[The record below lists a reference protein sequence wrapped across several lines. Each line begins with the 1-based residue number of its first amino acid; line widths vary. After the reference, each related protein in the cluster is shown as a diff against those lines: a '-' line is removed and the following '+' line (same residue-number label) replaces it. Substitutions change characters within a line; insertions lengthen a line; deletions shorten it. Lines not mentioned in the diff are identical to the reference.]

1 MSGTVAAPAWA
12 QRRQMLRLGLG
23 LLAVGASA
31 PALSASSGAALATL
45 DVRRLD
51 EGVEIDFAVQFA
63 LSTIV
68 EEALHKGVP
77 LTFVAQAE
85 VYRYRWYWRDER
97 VGRES
102 RSWRLTWQP
111 LTRNY
116 RVALGAFVQSHA
128 TLDDALV
135 AISRAVGWRVAPRL
149 PLDEDRY
156 YVDFSYRLDT
166 SLLPRPMQ
174 FGIAGASDWQIA
186 VERSV
191 PVPAPEPR
199 PARRAPDPAASSPGR
214 EGAPP
219 AAEATK

>member
-1 MSGTVAAPAWA
+1 MSGAAAVLARA
-12 QRRQMLRLGLG
+12 QRRQVLRLGLG
-23 LLAVGASA
+23 MLAVGASVA
-31 PALSASSGAALATL
+31 ALSASSGAALATL

-51 EGVEIDFAVQFA
+51 DGVEIDFAVQFA
-63 LSTIV
+63 LSTSV

-85 VYRYRWYWRDER
+85 VYRNRWYWRDER
-97 VGRES
+97 VAREA

-116 RVALGAFVQSHA
+116 RVTLGAFAQSHP
-128 TLDDALV
+128 TLDEALV

-149 PLDEDRY
+149 ALDEDRY

-174 FGIAGASDWQIA
+174 FGIAGASEWQIA

-191 PVPAPEPR
+191 PVPEPRPLRRAPEPQ
-199 PARRAPDPAASSPGR
+199 ASAPGR
-214 EGAPP
+214 EGGPQ
-219 AAEATK
+219 AAEASK

>member
-1 MSGTVAAPAWA
+1 MSGAAAVLARA
-12 QRRQMLRLGLG
+12 QRRQVLRLGLG
-23 LLAVGASA
+23 LLAVGAGA
-31 PALSASSGAALATL
+31 TALSASSGAALATL

-51 EGVEIDFAVQFA
+51 DGVEIDFAVQFP
-63 LSTIV
+63 LSTTV

-77 LTFVAQAE
+77 LTFVAEAE

-97 VGRES
+97 IARES

-116 RVALGAFVQSHA
+116 RVTLGAFAQSHP
-128 TLDDALV
+128 TLDEALV

-149 PLDEDRY
+149 ALDEDRY

-174 FGIAGASDWQIA
+174 FGIAGASEWQIA

-191 PVPAPEPR
+191 PVPVPVPRPPRRAPEPQ
-199 PARRAPDPAASSPGR
+199 ASAPGR
-214 EGAPP
+214 EGGPP
-219 AAEATK
+219 AAEAAK

>member
-1 MSGTVAAPAWA
+1 MPGTAAAPAWA
-12 QRRQMLRLGLG
+12 QRRRALRMGCA
-23 LLAVGASA
+23 LLAAGAG
-31 PALSASSGAALATL
+31 LSAGAAGSGVALTTL
-45 DVRRLD
+45 DVRRPED
-51 EGVEIDFAVQFA
+51 GVEIDFAVQFV
-63 LSTIV
+63 LSTAV

-85 VYRYRWYWRDER
+85 VYRHRWYWRDER
-97 VGRES
+97 VARES
-102 RSWRLTWQP
+102 RSWRLSWQP

-135 AISRAVGWRVAPRL
+135 AVSRAVGWRVAPRL
-149 PLDEDRY
+149 AVDEDRY

-191 PVPAPEPR
+191 PVPEPR
-199 PARRAPDPAASSPGR
+199 PPRRAPEPAASSPAR

-219 AAEATK
+219 AAEAAK